1 VDDKK
6 WNLGPLYMRVA
17 KERNNT
23 LKEKEQ
29 SRLNKT
35 KKVEEITDIKLR
47 E

>member
-1 VDDKK
+1 
-6 WNLGPLYMRVA
+6 MRVA

-35 KKVEEITDIKLR
+35 KGRGDHKELN
-47 E
+47 